1 MTEMLG
7 CLEPSPRKIK
17 AGSFAAAN
25 ESNKT
30 LPRDGRW
37 DVIVSRPAPIPPNTP
52 GAPLVPKILPR
63 AMEAGLGGLRLIRPS
78 AVRG

>member
-1 MTEMLG
+1 MPGTFSKKNQSWL
-7 CLEPSPRKIK
+7 
-17 AGSFAAAN
+17 FAAAN

-37 DVIVSRPAPIPPNTP
+37 DVIVSRPAPIPPNPP
-52 GAPLVPKILPR
+52 GAPLVPKILPQ